1 MDAIVVGRSDLGES
15 DRIVRLLTPTQGR
28 VSAVARGARRS
39 KKRFAGA
46 LDPGTR
52 LTVTLRKGRGE
63 LATLT
68 QATVRHA
75 PNRARTDFFRIAA
88 MLYGCELT
96 AALAPEGDD
105 SPRLY
110 RLLDVW
116 LDVLEGTHTVGTASR
131 IALET
136 KALTFAGLCP
146 ALTQCARCGEPMVAD
161 GHFDDEAGGA
171 LHPWCGVGR
180 RVTLQWLQS
189 VETLRRTPLRD
200 TVGQP
205 WTGSAWQVADFAR
218 YHIGHPLKARRLLMD
233 ASSGDLTP

>member
-1 MDAIVVGRSDLGES
+1 VDAIVVGRSDLGES
-15 DRIVRLLTPTQGR
+15 DRIIRLLTETHGR

-39 KKRFAGA
+39 KKRFAGS

-68 QATVRHA
+68 QATVRRA
-75 PNRARTDFFRIAA
+75 PNRARTDLYRIAA

-96 AALAPEGDD
+96 AALAPEGGEAE
-105 SPRLY
+105 RLY

-116 LDVLEGTHTVGTASR
+116 LDVLEDVQTVGTAAQ
-131 IALET
+131 IALEPT
-136 KALTFAGLCP
+136 ALTYAGLCP
-146 ALTQCARCGEPMVAD
+146 ALVHCAVCGEPMVLD
-161 GHFDDEAGGA
+161 GHFDDDAGGA

-180 RVTLQWLQS
+180 RVSLSWLQS

-205 WTGSAWQVADFAR
+205 WTGSSWLIADFAR

-233 ASSGDLTP
+233 ATSGDLNP